1 MSKPERRHDER
12 TVATTVPAV
21 NVSGGTVGVIGDH
34 ATVVMPRRSLSWPM
48 VLGSAP
54 RVASAFQ
61 PRTAIIEQIAPVAGT
76 DASQHAAAWVLSG
89 TGGVGK
95 TQIAA
100 GMFASSS
107 ADLRVWVNA
116 ESRESVLVSFAE
128 AAIHLDLADVDGD
141 PEQLAGLFLGFL
153 AATNRAWLVV
163 LDNIDAVPDLAGLWP
178 PAGGHLIVTTR
189 RRDAALSGA
198 GRTVSDVGV
207 FMEAEANNYLHERIS
222 PLLEDLPED
231 ALTDSGELAEDLG
244 RLPLALAQAAAVIID
259 QGITCTQYRTWFADR
274 THALDELFPTDADA
288 DGYAKTVATTWEL
301 AVTAADRINPT
312 GLARPM
318 AVLIA
323 MLDPAGA
330 PETVLTSQA
339 ACTYLSETTGT
350 PVTGLMARK
359 ALRALHRLSLIDHDL
374 GLGSA
379 PAVRMHNLTGRAI
392 QQTLSPEAI
401 TTAGRSVADG
411 LLEIWPPIADNPL
424 LAESLRSNTTAL
436 ASTAPTGL
444 WDSNGA
450 HPLLFRSGQ
459 SLNEAGLIGP
469 AIQYHQELYEEAKQR
484 FGPDHPVTLNSQNNL
499 ACAYESAGKLEKA
512 IPLHEQTLTDRKR
525 VLGPDHPDTLG
536 SQNDLACAYESS
548 GKLEKA
554 ISLYEQTL
562 TDRKRVLGPDHP
574 HTLNSQNNLAYAY
587 RAAGKLEKAILLY
600 KKTLTDSQRIL
611 GPDHP
616 DTLSSQNNL
625 AYAYRAAGKLE
636 KAIPLHEQ
644 TLTDRKRV
652 LGPDHPHTLNSQNN
666 LACAYESAGKLE
678 KAISLYEQTLT
689 DRKRVLGPDHP
700 DTLGSQNDLACAYE
714 SSGKL
719 EKAISLYEQ
728 TLTDRKRVLGP
739 DHPHTL
745 NSQNNLAYAYRAAGK
760 LEKAILLYKKTL
772 TDSQRIL
779 GPDHPDTLSSQNNLA
794 YAYRAAGKLEKAI
807 PLHEQTLTDRKRVL
821 GPDHPHTLNSQ
832 NNLACAYESAG
843 KLEKA
848 ISLYEQTL
856 TDRKRVLG
864 PDHPDTLGSQ
874 NDLACAYES
883 SGKLEKAISLYE
895 QTLTDRKRVLGPDHP
910 HTLNSQNNL
919 AYAYR
924 AAGKLEKAILLFEQ
938 TLTNSQRV
946 LGQDHPYTLGFR
958 NNLASAYQAAGK
970 PEQVTQLFEH

>member
-1 MSKPERRHDER
+1 MNKPQQDPDK
-12 TVATTVPAV
+12 ATVPAV

-484 FGPDHPVTLNSQNNL
+484 FGTDHPVTLVLQNTVAYAYQLAEKLDQAIPLYERNLAKCLQILGPDHPGTLVTQNNL
-499 ACAYESAGKLEKA
+499 AYSYQTSGKLEQAISLHKQTIATLQRIVGPGHPDTLNSRNNLALAYQLAGKLDQA
-512 IPLHEQTLTDRKR
+512 IPLHEQNLADFQST
-525 VLGPDHPDTLG
+525 LGPEHPSTLNARNNLAGAYQEHGQFDQAIPLHEQNLADFESTLG
-536 SQNDLACAYESS
+536 PEHPSTLNARNNLAGAYQEHGQFDQAIPLHKQNLADFES
-548 GKLEKA
+548 
-554 ISLYEQTL
+554 T
-562 TDRKRVLGPDHP
+562 LGPEHP
-574 HTLNSQNNLAYAY
+574 STLNARNNLAGAYQEHGNLDQAIEHYERNFSEYRRLLGPNHPYTLRSQNNLAGAY
-587 RAAGKLEKAILLY
+587 QTAGRLNQAVPLFKQN
-600 KKTLTDSQRIL
+600 LTESQRIL
-611 GPDHP
+611 GPEHP
-616 DTLSSQNNL
+616 DTLRS
-625 AYAYRAAGKLE
+625 
-636 KAIPLHEQ
+636 
-644 TLTDRKRV
+644 
-652 LGPDHPHTLNSQNN
+652 
-666 LACAYESAGKLE
+666 
-678 KAISLYEQTLT
+678 
-689 DRKRVLGPDHP
+689 
-700 DTLGSQNDLACAYE
+700 
-714 SSGKL
+714 
-719 EKAISLYEQ
+719 
-728 TLTDRKRVLGP
+728 
-739 DHPHTL
+739 
-745 NSQNNLAYAYRAAGK
+745 
-760 LEKAILLYKKTL
+760 
-772 TDSQRIL
+772 
-779 GPDHPDTLSSQNNLA
+779 
-794 YAYRAAGKLEKAI
+794 
-807 PLHEQTLTDRKRVL
+807 
-821 GPDHPHTLNSQ
+821 
-832 NNLACAYESAG
+832 
-843 KLEKA
+843 
-848 ISLYEQTL
+848 
-856 TDRKRVLG
+856 
-864 PDHPDTLGSQ
+864 
-874 NDLACAYES
+874 
-883 SGKLEKAISLYE
+883 
-895 QTLTDRKRVLGPDHP
+895 
-910 HTLNSQNNL
+910 
-919 AYAYR
+919 
-924 AAGKLEKAILLFEQ
+924 
-938 TLTNSQRV
+938 
-946 LGQDHPYTLGFR
+946 R
-958 NNLASAYQAAGK
+958 NNLANAYHQQGKLDQAI
-970 PEQVTQLFEH
+970 PLYEQNLAESQSILGPHHPSTLTYLENLANAKSHPQ